1 MENDKEMQNAECTL
15 SQSER
20 HNEEEVKK
28 ITDAKPVS
36 KFAMIISF
44 IILLSYNLFKL
55 IKTGEIATP
64 EEQRSLIMMSL
75 AVLVIFCPIYLSIL
89 FDKIFGGKK

>member
-1 MENDKEMQNAECTL
+1 MENEKN
-15 SQSER
+15 
-20 HNEEEVKK
+20 NEENLTPNK

-36 KFAMIISF
+36 KWVMIITV

-55 IKTGEIATP
+55 IKTGSIANP
-64 EEQRSLIMMSL
+64 EEQKSLIMMSL
-75 AVLVIFCPIYLSIL
+75 SVLVVFTPVYLSIL